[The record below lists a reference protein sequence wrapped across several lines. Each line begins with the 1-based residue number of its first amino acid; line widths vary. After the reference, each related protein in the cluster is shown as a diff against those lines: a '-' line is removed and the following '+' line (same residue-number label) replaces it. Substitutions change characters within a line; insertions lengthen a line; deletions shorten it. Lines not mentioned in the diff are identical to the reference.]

1 MSTKLELPAALA
13 AGRCA
18 VYKLRKA
25 VAAAGDAGDGADAD
39 AAFEARMQALAQRG
53 DVRAMKALLAQSLN
67 AAAEEEEGEEEDEKE
82 GAHGEESDD
91 RTLQEGDQGTA
102 EAQPPTSDG
111 SSDGST
117 AAAGL
122 VLEEPQEPPTPRS
135 RASSEAIEQ
144 RI

>member
-1 MSTKLELPAALA
+1 
-13 AGRCA
+13 
-18 VYKLRKA
+18 
-25 VAAAGDAGDGADAD
+25 
-39 AAFEARMQALAQRG
+39 MQALAQRG

-67 AAAEEEEGEEEDEKE
+67 AAAEEEEGEGEDEKE
-82 GAHGEESDD
+82 GAHGEESDG

-122 VLEEPQEPPTPRS
+122 VLESHRS
-135 RASSEAIEQ
+135 RPHRGLARPVRRSSNEFDDGRRFCII
-144 RI
+144 RSVF